1 MFDSDTSR
9 GWSVLVVRFIKLS
22 KSCLLIVILIINM
35 VQNRNLT
42 YSGCA
47 LKFEEEVA
55 PKTQEEEEWRLILN
69 GIPKL
74 ILKILERLP
83 EEERSQILSL
93 NLNTSTSSTTKRRSV
108 ETEETTGDWKQ
119 ADRCALCFFGLPRA
133 YRNMALPSIIQNI
146 LVPNARH
153 NCDVFVHYY
162 NQTEEASGRL
172 NSGGTINP
180 EDVLLLAN
188 ATRAV
193 SQLYHH
199 HHHYGKDH
207 RVPHISFAVDTDAQ
221 FKEKRATELALIHNT
236 LDVNGVQV
244 YFPWR
249 HRSWTNTS
257 LDNVVRQWHSIES
270 AFNLMV
276 AESEANTNNNMKYS
290 RVGMFRSDCM
300 YLTPIDIAMVSG
312 SNKSGNN
319 TNGNNNIVDYNNQN
333 MVIAAFAQH
342 PVNDRMIYSPF
353 QGVKIWAKKRFKLI
367 KERAKRKKY
376 VGLVMHSESFM
387 VSHIFP
393 SILQWRGG
401 AIKNIVKNP
410 DICFIRTRADESV
423 MIGDCVHPE
432 GNFPFIETKTS
443 IERIAKKS
451 CTLTK
456 IRRKV
461 PGVNC

>member
-1 MFDSDTSR
+1 MSDFY
-9 GWSVLVVRFIKLS
+9 WSVLVVRFTKLS
-22 KSCLLIVILIINM
+22 KSCLLIVIIALLLIINM
-35 VQNRNLT
+35 VQNKNLI

-55 PKTQEEEEWRLILN
+55 PKLRQRHLNLYRRRYEKEWRLILN
-69 GIPKL
+69 GIPKW

-93 NLNTSTSSTTKRRSV
+93 NLNR
-108 ETEETTGDWKQ
+108 ETTGDWKQ
-119 ADRCALCFFGLPRA
+119 EERCALCFFGLTRA
-133 YRNMALPSIIQNI
+133 YRNLVLPSIVQNI

-153 NCDVFVHYY
+153 NCDIFVHYY
-162 NQTEEASGRL
+162 NQTEEASGRM

-180 EDVLLLAN
+180 GDILLLAN

-199 HHHYGKDH
+199 HHHYGNDH
-207 RVPHISFAVDTDAQ
+207 RIPHVSFAVDTDAQ
-221 FKEKRATELALIHNT
+221 FKEKRAIELAHFQNT
-236 LDVNGVQV
+236 LDANGTQV
-244 YFPWR
+244 YFPWKKG
-249 HRSWTNTS
+249 SWSKRN

-312 SNKSGNN
+312 SGKSGNN
-319 TNGNNNIVDYNNQN
+319 ANGNNNIVDSNNQN
-333 MVIAAFAQH
+333 MVIPAFAQY
-342 PVNDRMIYSPF
+342 PVNDRMIYGPF
-353 QGVKIWAKKRFKLI
+353 QGVKIWATKRFKLI
-367 KERAKRKKY
+367 ETRAKNKTY
-376 VGLVMHSESFM
+376 VGRVMHSEAFM
-387 VSHIFP
+387 LSHIFP
-393 SILQWRGG
+393 AILKWQGG

-423 MIGDCVHPE
+423 MIGDCVNPKK
-432 GNFPFIETKTS
+432 FIVTNTS
-443 IERIAKKS
+443 IETIVEKS
-451 CTLTK
+451 CTLTN

-461 PGVNC
+461 LGVNC